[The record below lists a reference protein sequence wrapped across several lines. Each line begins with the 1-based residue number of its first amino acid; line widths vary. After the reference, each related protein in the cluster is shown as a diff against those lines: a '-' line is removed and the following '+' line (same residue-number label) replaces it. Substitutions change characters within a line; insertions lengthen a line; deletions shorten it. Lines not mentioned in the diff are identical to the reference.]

1 MLNLSIQITSKK
13 RKGSPLRKT
22 NMTASLT
29 QNSGRIENKSLASHR
44 DLSWDATR
52 TMNLWL
58 KTYSCMRLY
67 PPMRHFSFIIKA
79 SRIVWQR
86 RMLWTTSQAGPT
98 SSLRYSSSTH
108 RKMFLGPA
116 RWFLLTWQAVSGHLR
131 STLVTNGCK
140 KKRFRSISPWW
151 L

>member
-1 MLNLSIQITSKK
+1 MLSLSIRIPTKK

-29 QNSGRIENKSLASHR
+29 RNSGRIESKSLASHR

-58 KTYSCMRLY
+58 KICFCMRLY

-79 SRIVWQR
+79 SRIEWQH
-86 RMLWTTSQAGPT
+86 RMLWTTSQAGRT
-98 SSLRYSSSTH
+98 SFLQYSLSTY
-108 RKMFLGPA
+108 RRMFLGLA
-116 RWFLLTWQAVSGHLR
+116 RWFLLTWRAVSGHLQ
-131 STLVTNGCK
+131 SMPVTNECK
-140 KKRFRSISPWW
+140 KKQFRSINP
-151 L
+151 